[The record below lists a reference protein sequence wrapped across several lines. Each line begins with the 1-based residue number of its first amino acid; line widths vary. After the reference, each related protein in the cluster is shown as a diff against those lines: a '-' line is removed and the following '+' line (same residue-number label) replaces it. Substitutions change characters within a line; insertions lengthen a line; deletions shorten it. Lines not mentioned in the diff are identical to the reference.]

1 MGVLGVVVGLGGIYV
16 TVLSF
21 PGPLDALGS
30 ALAGTGMPVGVKG
43 LAGAITISIAV
54 LFIAILPLFSL
65 VFAWFDVPNAKGNAL
80 LAVCQKLT
88 TSTRSIITVALLMT

>member
-43 LAGAITISIAV
+43 LAGAITIFR
-54 LFIAILPLFSL
+54 LF
-65 VFAWFDVPNAKGNAL
+65 
-80 LAVCQKLT
+80 
-88 TSTRSIITVALLMT
+88 